1 MLVSFRGRALAAQ
14 VDARVQSGEEYR
26 FQVKSSGNRVVLG
39 VLQEAGKREPALT
52 GRSNQG
58 ENLAVLLRDLAAFRP
73 PHDLGPRA
81 NHLLQHL
88 ERLTPALIYSG
99 PGEVPG
105 NWFSRFF
112 ASSGLFWEGKVA
124 KYLLA
129 GGKGPWKNVPG
140 DDLKGALLE
149 LRGALR
155 EESPGDPT
163 LEGLRQKVDETLR
176 LVEVQQAGNL
186 SVPGEEGGWFCFI
199 PAYPEEGLVQAD
211 LFCTRKGGSK
221 EVRFALHLEFTS
233 LGAVDVSASVLDS
246 SLAVHFQAADEA
258 RARWITDSLP
268 LLEEALKEMGIG
280 TRSMRCTVQG
290 EASEGPG
297 PFEAGEGSA
306 ASLDVVI

>member
-1 MLVSFRGRALAAQ
+1 MLVSFRGRTLAAR

-26 FQVKSSGNRVVLG
+26 FQVKSSGNRVLLG
-39 VLQEAGKREPALT
+39 VLQEAGKYEPALT
-52 GRSNQG
+52 GRSHQG
-58 ENLAVLLRDLAAFRP
+58 ERLADLLRDLASFRP
-73 PHDLGPRA
+73 PHDLGPRTNA
-81 NHLLQHL
+81 LLQQL
-88 ERLTPALIYSG
+88 ERLLPALIYSG
-99 PGEVPG
+99 PSEDRG
-105 NWFSRFF
+105 NWLSRYF
-112 ASSGLFWEGKVA
+112 AASGLFWEGKVA

-129 GGKGPWKNVPG
+129 GGKGPWKTVIG
-140 DDLKGALLE
+140 DDLKGTMLE

-155 EESPGDPT
+155 EESRGETT
-163 LEGLRQKVDETLR
+163 LEGLSQKVEETLR
-176 LVEVQQAGNL
+176 LVEAQQAGNL

-233 LGAVDVSASVLDS
+233 LGTVEVSASVLES
-246 SLAVHFQAADEA
+246 SLAVHFQAADEEK
-258 RARWITDSLP
+258 ARWITDSLP
-268 LLEEALKEMGIG
+268 LLEEALMGMGIG

-290 EASEGPG
+290 EASQGPG